1 MAEVTLDA
9 AVDAFLHHVLLER
22 GLSRHTVA
30 AYSRDL
36 ARFVSGTM
44 ARGTGTVAS
53 LRAEHVTA
61 YLDELEAAG
70 LAARS
75 RARALVSLRRFLR
88 FAEQEHMLEDDLLEG
103 IHSPRLAR
111 NLPRTLGPEE
121 SAVLIAAVDST
132 TPLGARDRAM
142 LEVLYGAGLRVSEL
156 IGLPLAGLD
165 RRGGLVRV
173 RGKGSK
179 ERLVPLGEAALL
191 ACEDYLRDARPQL
204 VGKRQND
211 ALFLTRRGGVMS
223 RQNFFGRLRGLA
235 IRAGLDPARVS
246 PHVLRHAFATD
257 LLEGGADLR
266 SVQAMLG
273 HTDLSTTQIYTHV
286 SRRHLRETV
295 DARHPRGGGRRRR
308 RRRTG
313 A

>member
-1 MAEVTLDA
+1 MSETALDA

-30 AYSRDL
+30 AYARDL
-36 ARFVSGTM
+36 ARFVSGTL
-44 ARGTGTVAS
+44 ARGTGTVGS
-53 LRAEHVTA
+53 LRAEDVTA
-61 YLDELEAAG
+61 HLDELDTAG
-70 LAARS
+70 LAVRS
-75 RARALVSLRRFLR
+75 RARALVSLRRFLM
-88 FAEQEHMLEDDLLEG
+88 FAQQEHMIDEDLLEG
-103 IHSPRLAR
+103 IHTPRLAR
-111 NLPRTLGPEE
+111 DLPRTLGPAETTR
-121 SAVLIAAVDST
+121 LIAAIDSG

-156 IGLPLAGLD
+156 ITLPLAGLD

-179 ERLVPLGEAALL
+179 ERLVPLGESALL

-204 VGKRQND
+204 VGKRTCD

-223 RQNFFGRLRGLA
+223 RQNFFGRLREIA

-266 SVQAMLG
+266 SEQAMLG

-295 DARHPRGGGRRRR
+295 DARHPRGGSRRGRRRR
-308 RRRTG
+308 TE